1 MITRISVYLIAFLNV
16 LSVEIPHGLFKGY
29 LLGLLQES
37 RFFSVLGL
45 SRKTSRHL
53 GQFYQLLQMKIN
65 WEKILYTFAKSLLNS
80 GEWALILDGS
90 PLVQE
95 YATHRI
101 AKHGLVSI
109 EELERVPYNQ
119 IISLILTNGSLQL
132 VLDYRIWISPK
143 VSKSRDY
150 RKQTDLA
157 LDLIKRCQLMK
168 LPVKNLL
175 FDSFFASK
183 EIITWLN
190 ENNYTWTTR
199 LKGNRIVYQDGKP
212 SKIQDFQLE
221 EKALIQAELKGIPG
235 TVTITRIHYQD
246 ETVYAA
252 TNRAN
257 CSQTHLESAYRLR
270 WAIETFHRD
279 AKQNLGLDYL
289 WMKNYRSLKKSSGLR
304 LPRLQHS
311 VCTTGQ

>member
-1 MITRISVYLIAFLNV
+1 MIARISVYLIAFLNV
-16 LSVEIPHGLFKGY
+16 ISVGIPHELFRGY

-37 RFFSVLGL
+37 RFFSSLGL
-45 SRKTSRHL
+45 SRKTSRRL
-53 GQFYQLLQMKIN
+53 GQFYQLLQMSIN
-65 WEKILYTFAKSLLNS
+65 WEKILYTFAKSLLNT
-80 GEWALILDGS
+80 GDWTLILDGS
-90 PLVQE
+90 PLVQK

-101 AKHGLVSI
+101 AKHSLVSI
-109 EELERVPYNQ
+109 EEMERVPYNQ
-119 IISLILTNGSLQL
+119 IISLILTNGHIQL

-143 VSKSRDY
+143 VSKLGDY

-168 LPVKNLL
+168 LPVKKLL

-183 EIITWLN
+183 EIVTWLN
-190 ENNYTWTTR
+190 ENQYTWTTR
-199 LKGNRIVYQDGKP
+199 LKGNRLVYQNGKP
-212 SKIQDFQLE
+212 SKIQDLQLE
-221 EKALIQAELKGIPG
+221 DKALIQAELKGIPG
-235 TVTITRIHYQD
+235 TVAITRIQYQD

-252 TNRAN
+252 TNRPD
-257 CSQTHLESAYRLR
+257 CSQADLESAYRLR

-289 WMKNYRSLKKSSGLR
+289 WMRNYRSLKKSSGLC
-304 LPRLQHS
+304 LPCLRHP